1 MTNSSKRP
9 HTAILA
15 SSSASFPSTNH
26 AFRASRA
33 ACVRLGTKRFIASSR
48 LAQRVTSSSSARQ
61 GRLGTRLAPGVSVQ
75 SRLSGSVTDGIFRI
89 WATINYA
96 EFLKPCVF
104 CLNVYFSSFL
114 VVLWV
119 SLLFL
124 LARSAIPLQIMSTV
138 GFEEDALIST
148 RST

>member
-1 MTNSSKRP
+1 M
-9 HTAILA
+9 L
-15 SSSASFPSTNH
+15 SF
-26 AFRASRA
+26 F
-33 ACVRLGTKRFIASSR
+33 
-48 LAQRVTSSSSARQ
+48 
-61 GRLGTRLAPGVSVQ
+61 
-75 SRLSGSVTDGIFRI
+75 
-89 WATINYA
+89 
-96 EFLKPCVF
+96 KPCVF